1 MLVFVL
7 ALVSKKGI
15 LCCLAICA
23 RKKQPFKRYHP
34 IYIQIYLKFSSYL
47 LAFLGGYYTF
57 IIHITLVADYH
68 LGSVFIRVLVYISEP
83 LGDAV
88 EWFAIGDVVH
98 EHDAHG
104 AAVVRGCDRVEALL
118 ARSVPNLQLYLFA
131 LNLNCL
137 YLEIDSWNVF
147 LRILRN
153 SLWWGKNFLAVCYYL

>member
-1 MLVFVL
+1 
-7 ALVSKKGI
+7 
-15 LCCLAICA
+15 
-23 RKKQPFKRYHP
+23 
-34 IYIQIYLKFSSYL
+34 
-47 LAFLGGYYTF
+47 
-57 IIHITLVADYH
+57 
-68 LGSVFIRVLVYISEP
+68 VLVYISEP

-104 AAVVRGCDRVEALL
+104 AAVVRGCDRVVALL